1 LQLGRF
7 MALGIDVKI
16 LISRSDELVTLI
28 PKGAK
33 ISRGFTWIKNETDRN
48 NLFQKNLRNALNTV
62 VSPAWERCL
71 KTKEF
76 HFFSNHAFDN
86 TTNDP
91 SRSIEVPHNDVHVY
105 AGGLPF
111 ELNTHEPINWADWV
125 PPEHPIPN
133 SRLSLEQTEI
143 FYLLTQRSPGAA
155 NFFAS
160 QWNLPE
166 APRAFY
172 WIQILS
178 ICLPW
183 EEKALSVVDSAGF
196 DPLFYFHHTNV
207 DRFYWQWQEI
217 NNPEHWEAPSPL
229 PNPGTPNP
237 WIASGIRGLENRTVL
252 SLMTPLHPFGLM
264 SAQVLKTEAFGYTY
278 PPVTQFHHKKAA
290 RVYPVTFNKLN
301 FTGQVIV
308 YLFERDKG
316 QKYLVGSHYAFT
328 RIDSQTCINCQTNPW
343 ITVWVPYEPRPGIAK
358 DSLDL
363 EVFIEGKHYES
374 PKF

>member
-1 LQLGRF
+1 
-7 MALGIDVKI
+7 
-16 LISRSDELVTLI
+16 
-28 PKGAK
+28 
-33 ISRGFTWIKNETDRN
+33 
-48 NLFQKNLRNALNTV
+48 
-62 VSPAWERCL
+62 
-71 KTKEF
+71 
-76 HFFSNHAFDN
+76 
-86 TTNDP
+86 
-91 SRSIEVPHNDVHVY
+91 
-105 AGGLPF
+105 
-111 ELNTHEPINWADWV
+111 LNTHEPIHWADWV

-133 SRLSLEQTEI
+133 SRLTLEQTEI

-160 QWNLPE
+160 EWDRPE

-207 DRFYWQWQEI
+207 DRFYWQWQE
-217 NNPEHWEAPSPL
+217 NYSSEHWEAPTPL
-229 PNPGTPNP
+229 PDPGRPNP
-237 WIASGIRGLENRTVL
+237 WIARGIRGLENSTVL
-252 SLMTPLHPFGLM
+252 SLSTPLHPFGLTN
-264 SAQVLKTEAFGYTY
+264 AQVLNTNAFGYTY

-290 RVYPVTFNKLN
+290 RLYPVTFNKLN

-308 YLFERDKG
+308 YLFERDLKDG